1 MPFEQINHVKI
12 NKKSGE
18 PISKNSVKTYGTLL
32 NRLAESGVDTIQQL
46 IDDHKFVLW
55 FIDTLIDGDSDSD
68 RALKRQY
75 LSAIFYAL
83 EKSTD
88 ADRKPYYEAF
98 QKVKQNYGKPLTK

>member
-1 MPFEQINHVKI
+1 MSFEKIEHIKI

-18 PISKNSVKTYGTLL
+18 PIAKNSVKTYVTFL
-32 NRLAESGVDTIQQL
+32 NRLADSGIDTIKML
-46 IDDHKFVLW
+46 IDEHTFVLW
-55 FIDTLIDGDSDSD
+55 LIDTLIDGDTDAD

-83 EKSTD
+83 EMSTD

-98 QKVKQNYGKPLTK
+98 QKVKQNYGKN

>member
-1 MPFEQINHVKI
+1 MSFEKIEHIKI

-18 PISKNSVKTYGTLL
+18 PIAKNSVKTYVTFL
-32 NRLAESGVDTIQQL
+32 NRLADSGIDTIKML
-46 IDDHKFVLW
+46 IEEHKFVLW
-55 FIDTLIDGDSDSD
+55 LIDT
-68 RALKRQY
+68 LKRQY

-98 QKVKQNYGKPLTK
+98 QKVKQNYGKN